1 MIIDGKKIASD
12 IEEELKKLIPKDNPP
27 SLAFIFVENDSSAL
41 SYIKSVER
49 ISDRVG
55 IGLKRVAIAENSSTA
70 QVTDIVVELNKDK
83 DIHGILISKPLPKGV
98 DESTIIEIIS
108 PLKDIDCVHPLNL
121 GKLLLGE
128 PLFIPSTPYAVIE
141 ILAHENIEISGKNVV
156 IIGRSNVVGRPLAC
170 MLGQRGRDATV
181 TVCHT
186 KTKNLSEHTINAD
199 ILVVACG
206 SPKLVKED
214 MVKAGSVVIDVG
226 INVVDGKLVGDV
238 DFDAVKEKV
247 AAITPVPG
255 GVGPVTTI
263 MLLKN
268 TIKAWQKL
276 TTID

>member
-1 MIIDGKKIASD
+1 IDGKKIASTV
-12 IEEELKKLIPKDNPP
+12 EEELKKSIPKDSPP

-55 IGLKRVAIAENSSTA
+55 IGLKRVAIPENSSTA
-70 QVTDIVVELNKDK
+70 QITDIVVKLNKDK
-83 DIHGILISKPLPKGV
+83 GIHGILVSKPLPKGV
-98 DESTIIEIIS
+98 DESIVIETIS

-121 GKLLLGE
+121 GRLLLGE
-128 PLFIPSTPYAVIE
+128 PFFIPSTPYAVVK
-141 ILAHENIEISGKNVV
+141 ILAHENIEVSGKNVV

-186 KTKNLSEHTINAD
+186 KTRNLREHTINAD

-206 SPKLVKED
+206 CPKLIKED
-214 MVKAGSVVIDVG
+214 MVRANSVVIDVG

-238 DFDAVKEKV
+238 DFNTVKEKV

-255 GVGPVTTI
+255 GVGPVTTV

-276 TTID
+276 TIS